1 MKKFSKIVQLLLFYL
16 GVIIIWQL
24 VYYAGAEL
32 FGWWKAYAFPNPYGV
47 YKSCVRMIEQ
57 KTLIIAIVYSVRRA
71 FIGYGIS
78 LLAGFIVGYGM
89 SKHSFFKNNLK
100 SLLLG
105 IQALPSICWVPFAI
119 LLFGLDDSA
128 ILFVIV
134 IGTTSSIAI
143 SVMSAFS
150 LVNPI
155 YIKVAKTMGVSNSK
169 LYYKVIIP
177 ASVPMLIAGLRQ
189 GWSFAWRA
197 LMAGEVI
204 SATVGLGQ
212 ALTMGRDL
220 ADINRVTFLMIVI
233 VIIGTLIDTCFFS
246 TIEKSVKKKRGLL

>member
-1 MKKFSKIVQLLLFYL
+1 MTKIGRIFQLVLFYL
-16 GVIIIWQL
+16 AVIVVWQA
-24 VYYAGAEL
+24 VYYFGAEV

-47 YKSCVRMIEQ
+47 YQSCVRMLNQ
-57 KTLIIAIVYSVRRA
+57 NTLFIAILYSIRRA

-78 LLAGFIVGYGM
+78 LLVGFFIGYCM
-89 SKHSFFKNNLK
+89 SKYSFFNRNLK

-119 LLFGLDDSA
+119 LLFGLDDSS

-143 SVMSAFS
+143 SVTSAFS

-155 YIKVAKTMGVSNSK
+155 YIKVAKTMGLSNSE

-177 ASVPMLIAGLRQ
+177 ASVPSLIAGLRQ

-246 TIEKSVKKKRGLL
+246 TAEKRVKKKRGLL

>member
-1 MKKFSKIVQLLLFYL
+1 MKKFSKIFQLILFYL
-16 GVIIIWQL
+16 GVIVLWQV
-24 VYYAGAEL
+24 VYYVGAEV
-32 FGWWKAYAFPNPYGV
+32 FNWWKAYAFPNPYGV
-47 YKSCVRMIEQ
+47 FESCVRMIEQ
-57 KTLIIAIVYSVRRA
+57 NTLFVAILYSIRRA
-71 FIGYGIS
+71 FVGYGIS
-78 LLAGFIVGYGM
+78 LIFGFIIGYGM
-89 SKHSFFKNNLK
+89 SKYSFFKNNLK

-119 LLFGLDDSA
+119 LLFGLDDSS

-143 SVMSAFS
+143 AVMSSFG

-155 YIKVAKTMGVSNSK
+155 YINVAKTMGVSSAQ
-169 LYYKVIIP
+169 LYYKVIVP

-246 TIEKSVKKKRGLL
+246 TIEKRVKKNRGLL